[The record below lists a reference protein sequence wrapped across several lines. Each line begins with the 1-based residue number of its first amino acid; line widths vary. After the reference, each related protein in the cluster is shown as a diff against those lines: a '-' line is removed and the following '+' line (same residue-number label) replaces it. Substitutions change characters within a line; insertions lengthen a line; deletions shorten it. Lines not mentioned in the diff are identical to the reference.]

1 MPIYE
6 YECRQCHEVSD
17 TLQKLGDPAP
27 PTCPRCGAENTL
39 TRLVSKTNFVLKG
52 GGWYSDLYA
61 SSSAKKPES
70 KGEGAETKPGAAK
83 ADSGK
88 GDSGS
93 TSTSSSA
100 SPSTG
105 GQSSSTPKVAASGEK
120 D

>member
-17 TLQKLGDPAP
+17 TLQKIGDPAP

-39 TRLVSKTNFVLKG
+39 SRLVSRTSFVLKG
-52 GGWYSDLYA
+52 GGWGSDLYA
-61 SSSAKKPES
+61 SSSAKKPDS
-70 KGEGAETKPGAAK
+70 KGDGAETKPAA
-83 ADSGK
+83 AK

-93 TSTSSSA
+93 TSTSGSA
-100 SPSTG
+100 SSGTG

>member
-17 TLQKLGDPAP
+17 TLQKIGDPAP
-27 PTCPRCGAENTL
+27 PTCPHCGAENTL
-39 TRLVSKTNFVLKG
+39 SRLVSRTSFVLKG

-61 SSSAKKPES
+61 SSSAKKPDS
-70 KGEGAETKPGAAK
+70 KGDGAETKPAA
-83 ADSGK
+83 AK

-100 SPSTG
+100 SSGTG